1 MSGPILTLNPNDLK
15 ENEKPIFFELLN
27 SPQNNG
33 FLFENTLYTLAGDQ
47 DVMLTEN
54 LLCAK
59 NNNNKQTYFGFSFKD
74 QIGLGGFTMVFK
86 PKYKLQKIDQEL
98 ISSNAKYAIKLQK
111 TKKDEEAKLAQKFG
125 LFNDAAAGHT
135 FINNLSAQLNLINK
149 YDEFSRRSRIPV
161 NKFISEFDLTKENGT
176 RIKSPLIVGLDDAH
190 NLALTPVEYIPGREL
205 YDVIL
210 EDETKQHFLSTEARI
225 NIILALLRAYKKQ
238 VYDKKIVHR
247 DLKPENIL
255 IDLDPTTDEI
265 KNIRIIDFNLS
276 KHFDEYSDDIC
287 GSLDYLPPEIFNFAN
302 VDYKADLYMLGKII
316 ALLMRNQPGN
326 ARNAKEAYDKSHWID
341 FSSLYSGIKD
351 ISNFE
356 KIICDQIIF
365 GMTKV
370 NPTERLSIDHLINL
384 AEELKLQYAIR
395 KSSSSEHEITEA
407 HKIATDAWHSL
418 NQIEIEAKK
427 GSDILALCDS
437 MNECMTNAFQKLDDD
452 VNGWQHFLAI
462 ADIKSIQKTKNKFEA
477 QAIINNSLTNIKK
490 SINDVKEYTNIDDM
504 KEKYGKYTHT
514 PIIKLLQ
521 DYVAAYH
528 TFVNSYQ
535 QLDFT
540 IDNLGEINSKIK
552 KAQDKFAALRSQIE
566 IEEQK
571 LEESYAYC
579 KHPALTLQAKKMRLF
594 SDDIKSTKGTFS
606 NSNPPTAVLR
616 I

>member
-15 ENEKPIFFELLN
+15 ENEKPIFFALLN
-27 SPQNNG
+27 SPQNKG
-33 FLFENTLYTLAGDQ
+33 FLFENTLYTLADNQ

-54 LLCAK
+54 LLRSK

-98 ISSNAKYAIKLQK
+98 ISSSVKYAIKLQK
-111 TKKDEEAKLAQKFG
+111 TQKDEEAKLAQKFG
-125 LFNDAAAGHT
+125 LFNDAGEGHT
-135 FINNLSAQLNLINK
+135 FINYLSAQLNSINK

-161 NKFISEFDLTKENGT
+161 SKFISEFDLTKENGT

-190 NLALTPVEYIPGREL
+190 NLALTPVEYISGREL

-210 EDETKQHFLSTEARI
+210 EDETKIHFLSTETRI

-287 GSLDYLPPEIFNFAN
+287 GSLDYLPPEIFKYAN

-326 ARNAKEAYDKSHWID
+326 ARNAKEAYEKSHWID
-341 FSSLYSGIKD
+341 FGSLYSGIKD
-351 ISNFE
+351 ISTFE
-356 KIICDQIIF
+356 KIICSQIIF

-370 NPTERLSIDHLINL
+370 NPKERLSIDHLINL

-395 KSSSSEHEITEA
+395 KSSSSEHAITEA
-407 HKIATDAWHSL
+407 LKIAQDTRHSL
-418 NQIEIEAKK
+418 NQIEIDAKK
-427 GSDILALCDS
+427 GSDILELHASL
-437 MNECMTNAFQKLDDD
+437 ERAMTNAFKKLDDD
-452 VNGWQHFLAI
+452 VNGWRHFLAI
-462 ADIKSIQKTKNKFEA
+462 VDVKSISKTTNKLEA
-477 QAIINNSLTNIKK
+477 QTIINNLLTNIQK
-490 SINDVKEYTNIDDM
+490 SVNDIKEYMDIDLLNKKYEKCTN
-504 KEKYGKYTHT
+504 TS
-514 PIIKLLQ
+514 IKNLLQ
-521 DYVAAYH
+521 DYVATYH
-528 TFVNSYQ
+528 KFLNSYQ

-540 IDNLGEINSKIK
+540 IDNLEEIANRIQ
-552 KAQDKFAALRSQIE
+552 KAQGKFATLRSQIE
-566 IEEQK
+566 IEFQK
-571 LEESYAYC
+571 IEEFYDSC
-579 KHPALTLQAKKMRLF
+579 KHPALPLQAMKSRLF
-594 SDDIKSTKGTFS
+594 SANAKSTQGAFP
-606 NSNPPTAVLR
+606 NQNPPSALLQ